1 MEKVILEAEVRKTGS
16 KQAIKLVR
24 NNGKVPGVYYSKH
37 DAPVHLAV
45 TENAINPLV
54 YTSETHLISLKINE
68 NIYDCVIK
76 DIQFDPLTDK
86 IVHFDLIGLTSGEM
100 FQIEVPVQ
108 LHGTPV
114 GIKEGG
120 IVQHL
125 IHKLEIE
132 CLPKDIPQRIDIDIT
147 ELKIGDAVHVRD
159 LKLENITILN
169 SEESVVVSVTHPKI
183 EKEPVEEAAAATEEP
198 TEPEVI
204 GRGKAEEEEEEEE
217 K

>member
-1 MEKVILEAEVRKTGS
+1 MEKMILEAEVRETGS
-16 KQAIKLVR
+16 KQATKLVR
-24 NNGKVPGVYYSKH
+24 NNGKVPGIYYSKH
-37 DAPVHLAV
+37 DTPIHISV
-45 TENAINPLV
+45 TEKAIHPLV
-54 YTSETHLISLKINE
+54 FTAETHLISLQVDGKVF
-68 NIYDCVIK
+68 DCVVK

-86 IVHFDLIGLTSGEM
+86 IVHFDLIGLTTGET
-100 FQIEVPVQ
+100 FQLEVPVQ
-108 LHGTPV
+108 LRGTPV

-132 CLPKDIPQRIDIDIT
+132 CLPKDIPQRVEIDIT
-147 ELKIGDAVHVRD
+147 NLKIGDSVHVKD

-169 SEESVVVSVTHPKI
+169 TEDSVIVAVSHPKI
-183 EKEPVEEAAAATEEP
+183 EKEVVEEGAAAAEEP

-204 GRGKAEEEEEEEE
+204 GRGKAEEEEEEE